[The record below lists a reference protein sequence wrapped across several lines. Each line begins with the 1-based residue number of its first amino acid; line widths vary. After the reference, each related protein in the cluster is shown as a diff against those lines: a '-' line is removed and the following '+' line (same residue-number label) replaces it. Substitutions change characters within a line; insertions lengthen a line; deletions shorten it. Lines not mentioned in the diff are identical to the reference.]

1 MKKKLSY
8 HFVHAL
14 AMTGSGRGH
23 VRAGMEDG
31 PYMYPHKDD
40 LIKSSAETVTK
51 VRRIA
56 EELGREIATP
66 KEARAILG
74 LKGK

>member
-1 MKKKLSY
+1 VEGIL
-8 HFVHAL
+8 
-14 AMTGSGRGH
+14 TGLGH

-31 PYMYPHKDD
+31 IYLYPHKDD

-66 KEARAILG
+66 KEARQILG